1 MDDSNKLKN
10 RLLEVINFLL
20 LNGYAKS
27 KKEIADKIG
36 VSASYFT
43 ELSKGRNNPTI
54 HKIRSIFIEYPINQ
68 DWLLTGEGE
77 MLKESTPKEEKS
89 PQGGVTIPDDVWNVI
104 KNQAESL
111 KDQAASLESK
121 DKQLEGVIDMLRIK
135 EAQTSE
141 MLDLLRAIHKKSQF
155 AGGRPSAAN
164 STVVEVEE

>member
-1 MDDSNKLKN
+1 MIDNESIAKERLIKLRTYLGLSSKDFATQAGIDPSNYSSIETGKRSFGN
-10 RLLEVINFLL
+10 RVMRDICDTFDVN
-20 LNGYAKS
+20 
-27 KKEIADKIG
+27 I
-36 VSASYFT
+36 
-43 ELSKGRNNPTI
+43 
-54 HKIRSIFIEYPINQ
+54 
-68 DWLLTGEGE
+68 DWLRTGEGE
-77 MLKESTPKEEKS
+77 MLKENTPKEEKS

>member
-1 MDDSNKLKN
+1 MIDNKSVAKERLIKLRTYLGLSSKDFAAQAGIDPSNYSSIETGKRSFGN
-10 RLLEVINFLL
+10 RVMRDICNTF
-20 LNGYAKS
+20 
-27 KKEIADKIG
+27 G
-36 VSASYFT
+36 V
-43 ELSKGRNNPTI
+43 NI
-54 HKIRSIFIEYPINQ
+54 